1 MLDMI
6 IFEKKFPTLKETG
19 QELIYSIIKEIDF
32 NSDKLLIN
40 NNELRLILDEA
51 VNNAMEHGNRWDP
64 EKKISVNIKKS
75 PQCIKVTISDEGEGF
90 QFPLE
95 SAKPEPSLSKRGRG
109 IRIIKYLC
117 AAEWHNNGSAI
128 DLLIPIECA
137 H

>member
-1 MLDMI
+1 MI

-19 QELIYSIIKEIDF
+19 QELIYSIIRELDF
-32 NSDKLLIN
+32 NSDKLLIH

-64 EKKISVNIKKS
+64 EKKISVNIIKS
-75 PQCIKVTISDEGEGF
+75 PECIKVTISDEGDGF

-95 SAKPEPSLSKRGRG
+95 SAKPKSSVLSERGRG
-109 IRIIKYLC
+109 IKLIKYLC
-117 AAEWHNNGSAI
+117 AAEWRNNGSAV